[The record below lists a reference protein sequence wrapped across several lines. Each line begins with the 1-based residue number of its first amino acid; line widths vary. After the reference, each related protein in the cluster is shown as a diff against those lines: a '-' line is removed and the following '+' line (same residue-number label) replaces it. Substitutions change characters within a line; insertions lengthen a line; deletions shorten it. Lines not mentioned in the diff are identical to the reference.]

1 MSGTTIFLL
10 ILAMAVLALADFSIK
25 QSAGRI
31 SSSLGTLIYA
41 GAALFIPLVWVI
53 WTQRRDAIEVTAS
66 GVVWSVATGLLFSVF
81 TGLLFL
87 LFAAG
92 ANLSFAVPIVRA
104 GGLTLAAVLG
114 VFLLGE
120 QLNTQHI
127 VGLTLA
133 VAGIVLLFTA

>member
-1 MSGTTIFLL
+1 MSATTIVLL

-41 GAALFIPLVWVI
+41 AAALVIPLVWVI
-53 WTQRRDAIEVTAS
+53 WTQRRDGIEVTAS
-66 GVVWSVATGLLFSVF
+66 GIAWSVATGLFFSVF

-92 ANLSFAVPIVRA
+92 ANLSFVVPIVRA
-104 GGLTLAAVLG
+104 GGLTLAAVIG
-114 VFLLGE
+114 VLLLGE
-120 QLNTQHI
+120 HLTVQHM
-127 VGLTLA
+127 VGLILA

>member
-1 MSGTTIFLL
+1 MTGTTIFLL

-25 QSAGRI
+25 QSAGKI

-41 GAALFIPLVWVI
+41 GAALFMPLVWVV
-53 WTQRRDAIEVTAS
+53 WTQVRGEIEVTAS
-66 GVVWSVATGLLFSVF
+66 GIAWSVTTGLLFSVF

-114 VFLLGE
+114 VVLLGE
-120 QLNTQHI
+120 QLSAQHM
-127 VGLTLA
+127 VGLMLA